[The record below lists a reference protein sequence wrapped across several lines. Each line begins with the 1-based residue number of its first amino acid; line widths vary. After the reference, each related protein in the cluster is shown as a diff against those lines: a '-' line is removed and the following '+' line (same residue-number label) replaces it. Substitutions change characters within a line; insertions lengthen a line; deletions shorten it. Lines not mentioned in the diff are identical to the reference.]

1 MKHLKMLG
9 LALVAAAAFMAV
21 VGAGTASATELC
33 STATTPC
40 SGTKYGSGTKIDASL
55 VAGTNAVLVTSLT
68 TVTCTASTIK
78 GETTSAG
85 GSGATAVTGKI
96 TELSFTGCTR
106 TGGEKCTVTQTSV
119 GNVSVT
125 GGSASTTGS
134 FNFNVTSKTGANV
147 TCGFFINCT
156 FSTSSATL
164 AGKNQT
170 TGRPTV
176 KAESISLAREGGI
189 CPSTSTWTASYE
201 VTEPTPLFV
210 V

>member
-9 LALVAAAAFMAV
+9 LAVVAAAALMAV

-40 SGTKYGSGTKIDASL
+40 SGTKYLSGTKIKA
-55 VAGTNAVLVTSLT
+55 VNTTNAVLTTSLT
-68 TVTCTASTIK
+68 TVTCTASTVE
-78 GETTSAG
+78 GETTSSG
-85 GSGATAVTGKI
+85 GATAVTGK
-96 TELSFTGCTR
+96 TTALTFTGCTR
-106 TGGEKCTVTQTSV
+106 TGGEKCTVTSTSL
-119 GNVSVT
+119 GNASVS
-125 GGSASTTGS
+125 GGSASTTGAFS
-134 FNFNVTSKTGANV
+134 YNVTSKTGANV

-156 FSTSSATL
+156 FTTSSATL

-170 TGRPTV
+170 TGMPTV

-189 CPSTSTWTASYE
+189 CPSTSTWTATYE
-201 VTEPTPLFV
+201 IVEPTPLFV